1 MIPRI
6 ANYWRKDEVELL
18 MQQAGLNDIRLVWVN
33 EMSWAA
39 VGYKAEETMLDNM
52 APQTSETP
60 SN

>member
-39 VGYKAEETMLDNM
+39 VGYKAAATILDNM
-52 APQTSETP
+52 ATSETHF
-60 SN
+60 N